1 MYVFVMGRENGC
13 YTESGSWNQTIGN
26 QKSKAASL
34 CVCVLG
40 FFLCVSGPQ
49 TNKWNYKNKI
59 M

>member
-40 FFLCVSGPQ
+40 FFLCVFLVHKP
-49 TNKWNYKNKI
+49 TNGIIKI
-59 M
+59 K